1 MKPIPEKSSVMAAM
15 QATSDV
21 FLEETTT
28 LNDAIVDAIAAGKVY
43 PGNLVYH
50 NDERIISPELQQQ
63 LLERF
68 DKAGWQLYFII
79 GSPEHPHI
87 HIYIAG
93 EGARYIP
100 VIRQPN
106 SERRTKVKLQ
116 SKSAWRSLF
125 SWFLCLF

>member
-21 FLEETTT
+21 FMEETAT

-63 LLERF
+63 LFERF
-68 DKAGWQLYFII
+68 DKAGWQLHFII
-79 GSPEHPHI
+79 GSPE
-87 HIYIAG
+87 
-93 EGARYIP
+93 P
-100 VIRQPN
+100 VSYTHLDVYKRQ
-106 SERRTKVKLQ
+106 
-116 SKSAWRSLF
+116 A
-125 SWFLCLF
+125 

>member
-1 MKPIPEKSSVMAAM
+1 MKPIPERSSVVAAM
-15 QATSDV
+15 QATSPV
-21 FLEETTT
+21 LLEDLAT

-63 LLERF
+63 LFERF
-68 DKAGWQLYFII
+68 DKAGWQLHFII

-93 EGARYIP
+93 DGAHYLP
-100 VIRQPN
+100 VIRQPDAA
-106 SERRTKVKLQ
+106 RREKVKLQ
-116 SKSAWRSLF
+116 SKPAWRSLF
-125 SWFLCLF
+125 SWILCLF